1 MSKHDGRSIWI
12 APLVEVQR
20 GSIRFEFSGSL
31 GRDGFG
37 MAGFVHR
44 TGEHTHEQDALHSL
58 KRFRLVESLTLGP
71 SIGSQG
77 PYWPPGSPNSLRW
90 SDEPKGVIVWP

>member
-12 APLVEVQR
+12 APLVDVQH

-44 TGEHTHEQDALHSL
+44 TGEHTREHDAMHSL
-58 KRFRLVESLTLGP
+58 KRSRPVESLALES
-71 SIGSQG
+71 SIGSQECD
-77 PYWPPGSPNSLRW
+77 WPPGFPDLLGW
-90 SDEPKGVIVWP
+90 SDEPKGVIVCP